1 MTNLKIRHALMVQ
14 GFYAQVAKFRK
25 LAQREKSRRRK
36 YAAREKLKAAA
47 KSGDA
52 EAIVKVKAYK
62 EANRIRSAEYFKR
75 KKEERGQKGI
85 HCPKFLNNSS
95 NDGKS

>member
-1 MTNLKIRHALMVQ
+1 M
-14 GFYAQVAKFRK
+14 
-25 LAQREKSRRRK
+25 
-36 YAAREKLKAAA
+36 KAAA

-85 HCPKFLNNSS
+85 H
-95 NDGKS
+95 